1 MRVSI
6 DCTPLLIRSAG
17 VKTYLY
23 HWTEALRRLA
33 GREAVQ
39 LFPFLDTPGAL
50 NHEATVI
57 SRHATTARI
66 LFLHFSN
73 LRGNP
78 VLDWL
83 SSGID
88 LFHASNQVRNPP
100 RNRKLTTTLHDLTC
114 WVMPEMHRAATV
126 AGDKRFARQIVG
138 RADGVIA
145 ISESTRRD
153 AIEHL
158 RLAPEKIEVI
168 YSGVSEPFF
177 NTRPEGVDAV
187 KRKYGLAKPY
197 LLFVS
202 TIEPRKNVD
211 GLLDAYEGLGDELRR
226 EFELVLVGSIGW
238 AAPATIARLQSPP
251 PSVRYLGYV
260 PEEDLPSLT
269 AGAAVCVYP
278 SFYEG
283 FGLPVAQALAA
294 GVPVLTSHVSSLPEV
309 AGEAAVYVDPRS
321 TGDIR
326 DGIRKLLLSA
336 TLREKL
342 AVAARRR
349 GPRFRWDETARQSWR
364 FFEKVCGER

>member
-23 HWTEALRRLA
+23 HWTESLRRLA
-33 GREAVQ
+33 GPESVQ
-39 LFPFLDTPGAL
+39 LFPFLNTPGAL

-57 SRHATTARI
+57 GRHATTARI

-78 VLDWL
+78 VLNWL
-83 SSGID
+83 PSDID

-126 AGDKRFARQIVG
+126 AGDKRFAQQIVG
-138 RADGVIA
+138 HADGVIA
-145 ISESTRRD
+145 ISQSTRRD

-168 YSGVSEPFF
+168 YSGVSEAFF
-177 NTRPEGVDAV
+177 NPRPEGIDDV

-211 GLLDAYEGLGDELRR
+211 GLLDAYEGLGDELRA

-238 AAPATIARLQSPP
+238 AEPATIARLRSPS

-278 SFYEG
+278 SYYEG

-294 GVPVLTSHVSSLPEV
+294 GVPVLTSHGSSLPEV
-309 AGEAAVYVDPRS
+309 AGDAAVYVDPRS
-321 TGDIR
+321 SSDIR

-336 TLREKL
+336 SLREKL
-342 AVAARRR
+342 AAAARRR
-349 GPRFRWDETARQSWR
+349 GLRFRWEETARQSWR
-364 FFEKVCGER
+364 FFERVCGR